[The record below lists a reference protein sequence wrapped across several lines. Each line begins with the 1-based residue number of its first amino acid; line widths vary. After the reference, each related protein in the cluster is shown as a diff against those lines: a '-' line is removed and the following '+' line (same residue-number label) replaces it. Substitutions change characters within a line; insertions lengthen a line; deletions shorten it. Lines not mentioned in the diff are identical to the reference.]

1 MSRDLSAND
10 PRFAGWPESRFMEP
24 TECTSGVVTDRAAAT
39 SDPRT
44 IAWSNTPLPSER
56 ENTARAYTLSDRTFV
71 LRESELRSMLGIGT
85 FRVVAAGDFARFGYA
100 DDAPRMERDIR
111 RLTRQG
117 LVLDKTLPVS
127 GRKTLRVFALTK
139 AGKRVLVGTNRVP
152 DGQAIFCGVVR
163 PREAKHDSELYRLF
177 HSAAARIAAEGGR
190 PLRVVLDYELKRAV
204 NRERARLGDRQNTP
218 QEMARLAA
226 KNGLAVVNGKI
237 PLPDLRIEYQTPEL
251 ELRRVDLEL
260 ATRHYRPRGLAEKAK
275 AGFAFYSRGEE
286 APRLRRIL
294 DRQKLA
300 ARIFAL

>member
-1 MSRDLSAND
+1 MSRDLSPND
-10 PRFAGWPESRFMEP
+10 PRFEGSPESRFMEP
-24 TECTSGVVTDRAAAT
+24 TESSSGVVSDRAAPT
-39 SDPRT
+39 SDLRT
-44 IAWSNTPLPSER
+44 IPWSNTPLLSER
-56 ENTARAYTLSDRTFV
+56 EDTARAYLLNDRTFV
-71 LRESELRSMLGIGT
+71 LRESELRDLLGIGT
-85 FRVVAAGDFARFGYA
+85 FRVVAARDLARFGYA

-111 RLTRQG
+111 RLAAQG
-117 LVLDKTLPVS
+117 LLLDKTLPVS
-127 GRKTLRVFALTK
+127 GRQTLRVFALTK
-139 AGKRVLVGTNRVP
+139 AGKRVLLGTNRVP
-152 DGQAIFCGVVR
+152 DGQVIFSGLVQ

-177 HSAAARIAAEGGR
+177 QTAASRIAAEGGR

-226 KNGLAVVNGKI
+226 KNGLVVVNGKI

-251 ELRRVDLEL
+251 ELRRADLEL

-275 AGFAFYSRGEE
+275 AGFVFYSRGEE

-300 ARIFAL
+300 ARIFTL